1 MLSRLRHDAIGRQT
15 STGTRQANFLWVGF
29 WVKVISSK
37 QYYAKTRDSGSKHDK
52 LGQGRMTGVYKK
64 TLVVN
69 GITPVSAY
77 ATLRGRSETGSFLLE
92 SVVPGERWGR
102 YSVLGYRPN
111 AHVIIRANA
120 GVSPFLALKTQ
131 VATRGVVPDD
141 VAERLAESFV
151 GVVSY
156 DVVHTATKVNSW
168 PELKD
173 GRPIARLVSGSTV
186 IVFDNLT
193 HTATIASHSR
203 DEVARAERDL
213 ETLTPLLPMAPP
225 DPGEWPEEVQVNI
238 PDNEYERGVERI
250 KEYIRAGDAFQVV
263 YARTFSVPVGNAD
276 PFDVYRALCVL
287 SPAPYMYLL
296 EFPQSEGAPRIA
308 IAGASPETLVRV
320 EGRTVTLR
328 PIAGTRRRGRSP
340 EEDVKLAEEMLSD
353 PKERA
358 EHVMLIDLAR
368 NDVGRVS
375 NAGSIRLPTQMQVER
390 YSHVM
395 HIVSEVTGEVAPQYG
410 PWEVLAA
417 TFPAGTLSGAP
428 KVRAMQIIREMERR
442 PRGVY
447 GGAIGY
453 VTQGLEL
460 DFAIGIRTV
469 VMQDERFEVTA
480 GAGIVAD
487 SVPQLEAK
495 ETRNKAHAALA
506 SVCAARKRRRLV

>member
-1 MLSRLRHDAIGRQT
+1 
-15 STGTRQANFLWVGF
+15 
-29 WVKVISSK
+29 
-37 QYYAKTRDSGSKHDK
+37 
-52 LGQGRMTGVYKK
+52 MTGVHKK
-64 TLVVN
+64 TLVVD

-77 ATLRGRSETGSFLLE
+77 ATLRTRSETGSFLLE

-111 AHVIIRANA
+111 KQVIVRAA
-120 GVSPFLALKTQ
+120 TGVNPFTTLAERI
-131 VATRGVVPDD
+131 AARGAVSTD
-141 VAERLAESFV
+141 VAERLAEAYV
-151 GVVSY
+151 GVVTY
-156 DVVHTATKVNSW
+156 DVVHTATKVDSW
-168 PELKD
+168 PELDD
-173 GRPIARLVSGSTV
+173 GRPIARLVGGSTV

-193 HTATIASHSR
+193 HTATIASHTQ
-203 DEVARAERDL
+203 DGVERAERDL
-213 ETLTPLLPMAPP
+213 ESLTPLLPMSPP
-225 DPGEWPEEVQVNI
+225 DPNDWPDDVDVDI
-238 PDNEYERGVERI
+238 SDGDYERGVDRI

-263 YARTFSVPVGNAD
+263 YARTFSVPVGGAD

-296 EFPQSEGAPRIA
+296 ELPQTEDAPRVA

-340 EEDVKLAEEMLSD
+340 EEDTKLSEEMLSD

-368 NDVGRVS
+368 NDIGRV
-375 NAGSIRLPTQMQVER
+375 ADPGSIRLPTKMQVER

-395 HIVSEVTGEVAPQYG
+395 HIVSEVTGEVAARHG
-410 PWEVLAA
+410 AWDVLSA

-447 GGAIGY
+447 GGAVGY
-453 VTQGLEL
+453 VTQGVEL

-469 VMQDERFEVTA
+469 VMQNGRFEVTA

-487 SVPQLEAK
+487 SVPHLETK
-495 ETRNKAHAALA
+495 ETRNKARAALA
-506 SVCAARKRRRLV
+506 SVCAARKRRQGDATS

>member
-1 MLSRLRHDAIGRQT
+1 MAVVH
-15 STGTRQANFLWVGF
+15 
-29 WVKVISSK
+29 
-37 QYYAKTRDSGSKHDK
+37 
-52 LGQGRMTGVYKK
+52 KK
-64 TLVVN
+64 TLVVD

-77 ATLRGRSETGSFLLE
+77 ATLRKRSENGSFLLE

-102 YSVLGYRPN
+102 YSVLGYRPTKQ
-111 AHVIIRANA
+111 VIIRATP
-120 GVSPFLALKTQ
+120 GVDPFAALSKHIPANGQ
-131 VATRGVVPDD
+131 VSGD
-141 VAERLAESFV
+141 VAERLAEAYV

-156 DVVHTATKVNSW
+156 DVVHTATKVESW
-168 PELKD
+168 PELDD
-173 GRPIARLVSGSTV
+173 GRPIARLVGGSTV

-193 HTATIASHSR
+193 HTATIAAFS
-203 DEVARAERDL
+203 EAELTRAEHDL
-213 ETLTPLLPMAPP
+213 ATLEPLHPMVPP
-225 DPGEWPEEVQVNI
+225 DSNDLPADIDVDV
-238 PDNEYERGVERI
+238 PDGEYEANVERI

-263 YARTFSVPVGNAD
+263 YARTFSVPVGTAD

-296 EFPQSEGAPRIA
+296 EFPETADAPRVA
-308 IAGASPETLVRV
+308 VAGASPETLVRV
-320 EGRTVTLR
+320 EGNTVTLR
-328 PIAGTRRRGRSP
+328 PIAGTRRRGRTAD
-340 EEDVKLAEEMLSD
+340 EDVKLAAEMLAD

-368 NDVGRVS
+368 NDIGRVS
-375 NAGSIRLPTQMQVER
+375 SAGSVRLPTQMQIER

-395 HIVSEVTGEVAPQYG
+395 HIVSEVTGEVSGKHGA
-410 PWEVLAA
+410 WDVLSA

-447 GGAIGY
+447 GGAVGY
-453 VTQGLEL
+453 VTTGLEL

-469 VMQDERFEVTA
+469 VMQNGRFEVTA

-495 ETRNKAHAALA
+495 ETRNKARAALA
-506 SVCAARKRRRLV
+506 SVCAARKRTSENT

>member
-1 MLSRLRHDAIGRQT
+1 M
-15 STGTRQANFLWVGF
+15 AN
-29 WVKVISSK
+29 
-37 QYYAKTRDSGSKHDK
+37 
-52 LGQGRMTGVYKK
+52 VYKK
-64 TLVVN
+64 TLVVD

-77 ATLRGRSETGSFLLE
+77 ATLRERTNTGSFLLE
-92 SVVPGERWGR
+92 SVVPGERWG

-111 AHVIIRANA
+111 EQVIIRAAA
-120 GVSPFLALKTQ
+120 GVDPFVALSEQ
-131 VATRGVVPDD
+131 IPARGVVSAD
-141 VAERLAESFV
+141 VAERLAEAYV
-151 GVVSY
+151 GVVAY
-156 DVVHTATKVNSW
+156 DVVHTATKVDTW
-168 PELKD
+168 PELSD
-173 GRPIARLVSGSTV
+173 GRPIARLAGGSTV

-193 HTATIASHSR
+193 HTATIASR
-203 DEVARAERDL
+203 AKADVERAENDL
-213 ETLTPLLPMAPP
+213 RTLSPLLPMSPP
-225 DPGEWPEEVQVNI
+225 DANDWPQDVEVDI
-238 PDNEYERGVERI
+238 PDRVYESGVERI

-263 YARTFSVPVGNAD
+263 YARTFSVPVGDAD
-276 PFDVYRALCVL
+276 PFDVYRSLCVL

-296 EFPQSEGAPRIA
+296 EFPETADAPRVA

-328 PIAGTRRRGRSP
+328 PIAGTRRRGHSP
-340 EEDVKLAEEMLSD
+340 EEDANLAEEMLSD

-368 NDVGRVS
+368 NDIGRV
-375 NAGSIRLPTQMQVER
+375 ARPGSIRLPMQMQVER

-395 HIVSEVTGEVAPQYG
+395 HIVSEVTGEVAAHEKA
-410 PWEVLAA
+410 WNILSA

-428 KVRAMQIIREMERR
+428 KVRAMQIIRELEQR

-469 VMQDERFEVTA
+469 IMQNGRFEVTA

-495 ETRNKAHAALA
+495 ETRNKARAALA
-506 SVCAARKRRRLV
+506 SVCAARKRRTAG